1 MEDSKLQKLHETL
14 KALAPKGKVGG
25 LGFYAKAGHRSRR
38 SAADGMPED
47 KRALYSF
54 FVRAGDGPSGH
65 THFADDGD
73 KKLKKPDKKPK
84 PVRGDQQ
91 KLRKGSASLLLR
103 STRSASRS
111 DRSRLLL
118 RALVRRACD
127 RANDGQKDRRQPFQC
142 GASAASGATS
152 CRAAHDRSLCAHLPA
167 ARVARSQELTKKIQQ
182 RIEQTM
188 ASRASTDGGGL
199 QMVSA
204 DATAEGLKPLKA
216 GPLVKAKR

>member
-73 KKLKKPDKKPK
+73 KKLKKKKKKRTKAPPPPPSSDESSSSSSSEDEAPSK
-84 PVRGDQQ
+84 R
-91 KLRKGSASLLLR
+91 KLADIDAAYESAQAAKAR
-103 STRSASRS
+103 SIDEAFAAS
-111 DRSRLLL
+111 
-118 RALVRRACD
+118 
-127 RANDGQKDRRQPFQC
+127 Q
-142 GASAASGATS
+142 ASAAAPKKKKRKNGAAPVKEKRKKS
-152 CRAAHDRSLCAHLPA
+152 KKKDR
-167 ARVARSQELTKKIQQ
+167 
-182 RIEQTM
+182 
-188 ASRASTDGGGL
+188 
-199 QMVSA
+199 
-204 DATAEGLKPLKA
+204 
-216 GPLVKAKR
+216 

>member
-73 KKLKKPDKKPK
+73 KKLKKKKKKKKTKAP
-84 PVRGDQQ
+84 PPPSSDESSSSSSSEDEAPS
-91 KLRKGSASLLLR
+91 RKRLADIDAAYESAQAAKAR
-103 STRSASRS
+103 SIDEAFAAS
-111 DRSRLLL
+111 
-118 RALVRRACD
+118 
-127 RANDGQKDRRQPFQC
+127 Q
-142 GASAASGATS
+142 ASAAAPKKKKRKNGAAPVKEKRKKS
-152 CRAAHDRSLCAHLPA
+152 KKKDR
-167 ARVARSQELTKKIQQ
+167 
-182 RIEQTM
+182 
-188 ASRASTDGGGL
+188 
-199 QMVSA
+199 
-204 DATAEGLKPLKA
+204 
-216 GPLVKAKR
+216 

>member
-73 KKLKKPDKKPK
+73 KKLKKKKKKKTKAPPPPSSDESSSSSEDEDEDEPPPLPK
-84 PVRGDQQ
+84 
-91 KLRKGSASLLLR
+91 KTKKRKEAAARLADIDAAYDSAQAAKAR
-103 STRSASRS
+103 SIDEAFAAS
-111 DRSRLLL
+111 
-118 RALVRRACD
+118 
-127 RANDGQKDRRQPFQC
+127 Q
-142 GASAASGATS
+142 ASAAAPKKKKRKNGAAPVKKEKKRKKS
-152 CRAAHDRSLCAHLPA
+152 KKKDR
-167 ARVARSQELTKKIQQ
+167 
-182 RIEQTM
+182 
-188 ASRASTDGGGL
+188 
-199 QMVSA
+199 
-204 DATAEGLKPLKA
+204 
-216 GPLVKAKR
+216 

>member
-73 KKLKKPDKKPK
+73 KKLKKKK
-84 PVRGDQQ
+84 
-91 KLRKGSASLLLR
+91 
-103 STRSASRS
+103 
-111 DRSRLLL
+111 
-118 RALVRRACD
+118 CEHY
-127 RANDGQKDRRQPFQC
+127 NRRQKQNQQLPKK
-142 GASAASGATS
+142 
-152 CRAAHDRSLCAHLPA
+152 AHHYHR
-167 ARVARSQELTKKIQQ
+167 
-182 RIEQTM
+182 
-188 ASRASTDGGGL
+188 
-199 QMVSA
+199 
-204 DATAEGLKPLKA
+204 
-216 GPLVKAKR
+216 

>member
-73 KKLKKPDKKPK
+73 KKLKKKNRRELNSNRLCRELSSSAHTRRLKLQ
-84 PVRGDQQ
+84 VQQ
-91 KLRKGSASLLLR
+91 LKVWIMMW
-103 STRSASRS
+103 
-111 DRSRLLL
+111 
-118 RALVRRACD
+118 LVRHVTTV
-127 RANDGQKDRRQPFQC
+127 QP
-142 GASAASGATS
+142 
-152 CRAAHDRSLCAHLPA
+152 
-167 ARVARSQELTKKIQQ
+167 
-182 RIEQTM
+182 
-188 ASRASTDGGGL
+188 
-199 QMVSA
+199 VS
-204 DATAEGLKPLKA
+204 
-216 GPLVKAKR
+216 

>member
-73 KKLKKPDKKPK
+73 KKLKKKKKKKKAPPPPSSDESSSSSAEDEDEAPPPPPPK
-84 PVRGDQQ
+84 KTKKRKEAAARLADIDAAYESAQAAKARSIDEAFATSQSKAAPKKKKRKNGAAPV
-91 KLRKGSASLLLR
+91 KKEKKRKKSK
-103 STRSASRS
+103 
-111 DRSRLLL
+111 
-118 RALVRRACD
+118 
-127 RANDGQKDRRQPFQC
+127 KDR
-142 GASAASGATS
+142 
-152 CRAAHDRSLCAHLPA
+152 
-167 ARVARSQELTKKIQQ
+167 
-182 RIEQTM
+182 
-188 ASRASTDGGGL
+188 
-199 QMVSA
+199 
-204 DATAEGLKPLKA
+204 
-216 GPLVKAKR
+216 

>member
-73 KKLKKPDKKPK
+73 KKLKKKKKKKKTKAPPPPSSDESSSSSSEDEAPSRKRLADIDAAYESAQAAKARSIDEAFAASQASSQPK
-84 PVRGDQQ
+84 KKKRKNGAAPV
-91 KLRKGSASLLLR
+91 KKEKKRKKSKK
-103 STRSASRS
+103 
-111 DRSRLLL
+111 
-118 RALVRRACD
+118 
-127 RANDGQKDRRQPFQC
+127 KDR
-142 GASAASGATS
+142 
-152 CRAAHDRSLCAHLPA
+152 
-167 ARVARSQELTKKIQQ
+167 
-182 RIEQTM
+182 
-188 ASRASTDGGGL
+188 
-199 QMVSA
+199 
-204 DATAEGLKPLKA
+204 
-216 GPLVKAKR
+216 

>member
-73 KKLKKPDKKPK
+73 KKLKKKKKKKKTKAPPPPSSDESSSSSSEDEDEAPPPPK
-84 PVRGDQQ
+84 
-91 KLRKGSASLLLR
+91 KTKKRKEAAARLADIDAAYESAQAAKAR
-103 STRSASRS
+103 SIDEAFAASE
-111 DRSRLLL
+111 
-118 RALVRRACD
+118 
-127 RANDGQKDRRQPFQC
+127 
-142 GASAASGATS
+142 ASAAAPKKKKRKNGAAPVKKEKKRKKS
-152 CRAAHDRSLCAHLPA
+152 KKKDR
-167 ARVARSQELTKKIQQ
+167 
-182 RIEQTM
+182 
-188 ASRASTDGGGL
+188 
-199 QMVSA
+199 
-204 DATAEGLKPLKA
+204 
-216 GPLVKAKR
+216 

>member
-73 KKLKKPDKKPK
+73 KKLKKKKKKKKKAP
-84 PVRGDQQ
+84 PPPSSDESSSSSSEDEAPS
-91 KLRKGSASLLLR
+91 RKRLADIDAAYESAQAAKAR
-103 STRSASRS
+103 SIDEAFAAS
-111 DRSRLLL
+111 
-118 RALVRRACD
+118 
-127 RANDGQKDRRQPFQC
+127 Q
-142 GASAASGATS
+142 ASAAAPKKKKRKNGAAPVKKEKKRKKS
-152 CRAAHDRSLCAHLPA
+152 KKDR
-167 ARVARSQELTKKIQQ
+167 
-182 RIEQTM
+182 
-188 ASRASTDGGGL
+188 
-199 QMVSA
+199 
-204 DATAEGLKPLKA
+204 
-216 GPLVKAKR
+216 

>member
-73 KKLKKPDKKPK
+73 KKLKKKKKKKKTKAPPPPSSDESSSSSSEDEAPPPPK
-84 PVRGDQQ
+84 
-91 KLRKGSASLLLR
+91 KTKKRKEA
-103 STRSASRS
+103 
-111 DRSRLLL
+111 
-118 RALVRRACD
+118 
-127 RANDGQKDRRQPFQC
+127 
-142 GASAASGATS
+142 
-152 CRAAHDRSLCAHLPA
+152 A
-167 ARVARSQELTKKIQQ
+167 ARLADIDAAAVAFEVFGEISSVEPHCCV
-182 RIEQTM
+182 M
-188 ASRASTDGGGL
+188 RAGRGRVQVANVVCDGR
-199 QMVSA
+199 V
-204 DATAEGLKPLKA
+204 
-216 GPLVKAKR
+216 

>member
-73 KKLKKPDKKPK
+73 KKLKKKKKKKTKAP
-84 PVRGDQQ
+84 PPPPSSDESSSSSSEDEAPS
-91 KLRKGSASLLLR
+91 RKRLADIDAAYESAQAAKAR
-103 STRSASRS
+103 SIDEAFAAS
-111 DRSRLLL
+111 
-118 RALVRRACD
+118 
-127 RANDGQKDRRQPFQC
+127 Q
-142 GASAASGATS
+142 ASAAAPKKKRKNGAAPVKKEKKRKKS
-152 CRAAHDRSLCAHLPA
+152 KKKDR
-167 ARVARSQELTKKIQQ
+167 
-182 RIEQTM
+182 
-188 ASRASTDGGGL
+188 
-199 QMVSA
+199 
-204 DATAEGLKPLKA
+204 
-216 GPLVKAKR
+216 

>member
-73 KKLKKPDKKPK
+73 KKLKKKKKKKKTKAP
-84 PVRGDQQ
+84 PPPSSDESSSSSSSEDEAPS
-91 KLRKGSASLLLR
+91 RKRLADIDAAYESAQAAKAR
-103 STRSASRS
+103 SIDEAFAAS
-111 DRSRLLL
+111 
-118 RALVRRACD
+118 
-127 RANDGQKDRRQPFQC
+127 Q
-142 GASAASGATS
+142 ASAAAPKKKKRKNGAAPVKKEKKRKKS
-152 CRAAHDRSLCAHLPA
+152 KKKDR
-167 ARVARSQELTKKIQQ
+167 
-182 RIEQTM
+182 
-188 ASRASTDGGGL
+188 
-199 QMVSA
+199 
-204 DATAEGLKPLKA
+204 
-216 GPLVKAKR
+216 

>member
-73 KKLKKPDKKPK
+73 KKLKKKKKKKAKAPPPPSSDESSSSSSEDEDEDEAPPPPK
-84 PVRGDQQ
+84 
-91 KLRKGSASLLLR
+91 KTKKRKEAAARLADIDAAYDSAQAAKAR
-103 STRSASRS
+103 SIDEAFAAS
-111 DRSRLLL
+111 
-118 RALVRRACD
+118 
-127 RANDGQKDRRQPFQC
+127 Q
-142 GASAASGATS
+142 ASAAAPKKKKRKNGAAPVKKEKKRKKS
-152 CRAAHDRSLCAHLPA
+152 KKKDR
-167 ARVARSQELTKKIQQ
+167 
-182 RIEQTM
+182 
-188 ASRASTDGGGL
+188 
-199 QMVSA
+199 
-204 DATAEGLKPLKA
+204 
-216 GPLVKAKR
+216 

>member
-73 KKLKKPDKKPK
+73 KKLKKKKKTKAPPPPSSDESSSSSSEDEDEAPPPK
-84 PVRGDQQ
+84 KTKKRKEAAARLADIDAAYDSAQAAKARSIDEAFAASQREAAPKKKKRKNGAAPV
-91 KLRKGSASLLLR
+91 KKEKKRKKSK
-103 STRSASRS
+103 
-111 DRSRLLL
+111 
-118 RALVRRACD
+118 
-127 RANDGQKDRRQPFQC
+127 KDR
-142 GASAASGATS
+142 
-152 CRAAHDRSLCAHLPA
+152 
-167 ARVARSQELTKKIQQ
+167 
-182 RIEQTM
+182 
-188 ASRASTDGGGL
+188 
-199 QMVSA
+199 
-204 DATAEGLKPLKA
+204 
-216 GPLVKAKR
+216 

>member
-73 KKLKKPDKKPK
+73 KKLKKKKKKKKTKAPPPPSSDESSSSSSEDEDEAPPPPPK
-84 PVRGDQQ
+84 KTKKRKEAAARLADIDAAYDSAQAAKARSIDEAFAASQREAAPKKKKRKNGAAPV
-91 KLRKGSASLLLR
+91 KEKRKKSKK
-103 STRSASRS
+103 
-111 DRSRLLL
+111 
-118 RALVRRACD
+118 
-127 RANDGQKDRRQPFQC
+127 KDR
-142 GASAASGATS
+142 
-152 CRAAHDRSLCAHLPA
+152 
-167 ARVARSQELTKKIQQ
+167 
-182 RIEQTM
+182 
-188 ASRASTDGGGL
+188 
-199 QMVSA
+199 
-204 DATAEGLKPLKA
+204 
-216 GPLVKAKR
+216 

>member
-73 KKLKKPDKKPK
+73 KKLKKKKKKKAKAPPPPSSDEPSSSSSEDEDEDEAPPPPPK
-84 PVRGDQQ
+84 
-91 KLRKGSASLLLR
+91 KTKKRKEAAARLADIDAAYDSAQAAKAR
-103 STRSASRS
+103 SIDEAFAAS
-111 DRSRLLL
+111 
-118 RALVRRACD
+118 
-127 RANDGQKDRRQPFQC
+127 Q
-142 GASAASGATS
+142 ASAAAPKKKKRKNGATPVKKEKKRKKS
-152 CRAAHDRSLCAHLPA
+152 KKDR
-167 ARVARSQELTKKIQQ
+167 
-182 RIEQTM
+182 
-188 ASRASTDGGGL
+188 
-199 QMVSA
+199 
-204 DATAEGLKPLKA
+204 
-216 GPLVKAKR
+216 